1 MRTRTIL
8 LILVVV
14 AAAYF
19 IIDSV
24 TQPNTKT
31 LPGNFRET
39 AMYRNPNNTG
49 PVVRIYAVTV
59 EDTLWNEM
67 ERYGQMMPYTKYGTT
82 TVYFFKNGG
91 PSPAELDATPSHFGS
106 KYQKNCLGKFHKD
119 AMAAETFSKF
129 PFGSNE

>member
-1 MRTRTIL
+1 MRIRTIL
-8 LILVVV
+8 FILVAI

-31 LPGNFRET
+31 LAGNFKET

-59 EDTLWNEM
+59 EDTLWHEM
-67 ERYGQMMPYTKYGTT
+67 ELYGQMMPYTKYGTT
-82 TVYFFKNGG
+82 TVYFFKSGG
-91 PSPAELDATPSHFGS
+91 PSPDRLDTGLPHFGS
-106 KYQKNCLGKFHKD
+106 EYQKNCLGKFHKD

-129 PFGSNE
+129 PFEP